1 MSKEEVSASGDEPEG
16 VAPSYFREVCAIDV
30 ESFPNSTKREDLNGY
45 SNGLRLSPTLQSPLA
60 DHSPRENRIIDGS
73 AQHGVF
79 VVKPW
84 CSMVLMVVVTV
95 VVILLSRMYL
105 FDILTWLEGLP
116 VVESILLFVVLFT
129 IVSFPFAFGY
139 IVLNMMAGYLY
150 GFVTGQFVVS
160 VSVTFGLV
168 ISMGLCRRYF
178 ANYAQTHFTSTPFMA
193 LMKVLEGPSGLKVMV
208 MARLTPVPFGIQN
221 ALFAMTKM
229 DLWRCL
235 LASVIG
241 LTPTQLLNTYMGST
255 VRNMQEVLSNKADG
269 YIILSAQVVFSV
281 GLVFYIGRKAK
292 MELDKLTSNEEH
304 QNSNQISDIIV

>member
-73 AQHGVF
+73 AQHGVS

-221 ALFAMTKM
+221 ALFA
-229 DLWRCL
+229 
-235 LASVIG
+235 
-241 LTPTQLLNTYMGST
+241 LLNTYMGST

>member
-45 SNGLRLSPTLQSPLA
+45 SNGLRLSPTLKSPLA

-73 AQHGVF
+73 AQHGVS

-221 ALFAMTKM
+221 ALFAVS
-229 DLWRCL
+229 L
-235 LASVIG
+235 LIVCTSV
-241 LTPTQLLNTYMGST
+241 LLLN
-255 VRNMQEVLSNKADG
+255 
-269 YIILSAQVVFSV
+269 
-281 GLVFYIGRKAK
+281 
-292 MELDKLTSNEEH
+292 
-304 QNSNQISDIIV
+304 